1 MKKMIVCCIL
11 LLISVFLV
19 LPASAATEE
28 HPHNGSHCV
37 CGGSAEGVHDHS
49 CANIEWS
56 AMPTDTKDFG
66 KLANGNY
73 YLTQD
78 MTITGV
84 TAFTGKKLTI
94 CLNGYDIGTTT
105 TAVFGYAKQ
114 GSVINICDCSGSQDA
129 HGNWTWGGTI
139 TANCAGKARE
149 YGGILNQNA
158 NTTANIYGGNFVGA
172 SGGNATQ
179 GGVFNIC
186 NDYNGGASGDKELDK
201 FDTNLNI
208 YNGHITGGDVSK
220 SGGAINSWHYV
231 NINLYGGTIEGG
243 TGASR
248 GNLHFSAQSTV
259 VIENCTII
267 GGNPSSVLVMNGN
280 DYVAQYTTLSEALS
294 KVTTGEHIRLLGD
307 INGAVTIPSGVC
319 IDLAGNDLSGVT
331 VSDGACFMDSTTNG
345 YYGGNAGS
353 LTPAG
358 GKIADAYKTTAAQTG
373 TAKRYLTIESNGS
386 YAFHRFYMAITKL
399 SLKPGTAGMGYKATF
414 AGSDYVKE
422 QLSDTAAYGYKIWVT
437 EENKVVGS
445 YSASRFGGMQEVT
458 LRIDNFLDSG
468 LTTAENN
475 RRAQTPVYACVYIQ
489 LDNGTILEAVPVS
502 YTFQQQTEAVDTIWK
517 NLTNEQK
524 EAFMTMY
531 SSFEELMAPWT
542 LPNLRAGYIEAVQQ
556 ISAQWD
562 CSHTTG
568 NTVNPG
574 EEITYTITL
583 TNQSNKTQTFTMD
596 QAVPSNTEY
605 VSGGQLINGQICF
618 ELSMEA
624 GETKQISYTV
634 QVKDDMA
641 LCGKGSVVDGDRELF
656 IEYTLNAI
664 DGQYFVGA
672 VQALQDSSYSGTDLA
687 DRLYVH
693 GFSQSV
699 LTNNAVTDTALE
711 DITSGKNTA
720 LLDMVAPTLFGGK
733 SMPGKIAGVK
743 GESASAVTQED
754 LINGDIL
761 LADGKIY
768 AYANGLWLLEKG
780 AKKQDTDVVLAAL
793 PEMEKYA
800 VLCPSMALAGI
811 ITRSDMDATPD
822 ELNDYQEALIA
833 TAEAY
838 LLRGEKLQYADTYFT
853 TQGSKLSTE
862 YRWQSKLN
870 APEDCTST
878 QWGYINCAAF
888 TYEVYYQALG
898 FALPDNMYTTNS
910 LVNRSEGNG
919 TQVYHYHRELDS
931 TQTDE
936 EKAQVEKEF
945 TELLQ
950 PGDIMVILW
959 EGGYGHAMLY
969 VGNGNIIHSSGSV
982 YQYNASVGT
991 EVYEASIRRMKV
1003 QDYFFN
1009 PASAKGYVFNL
1020 VQDLAIIRPLMI
1032 FDDSIPQN
1040 TLNRVEN
1047 MQGIMAQKLSSHSKA
1062 QTVNPGQEMTF
1073 TYEIY
1078 NSNNTAVTLEILEQL
1093 PDYTTYVSGAE
1104 TVSGRNLSW
1113 QVTIPADSR
1122 VQVSYKLK
1130 VNENTPYG
1138 TAIQSTAST
1147 VGGVTVKCP
1156 AVQVRRTLTAEEQE
1170 KLIQAVV
1177 DMRAS
1182 NNTLTGL
1189 ALANKLYEL
1198 ATGEADIF
1206 ASTDIETVME
1216 GTDGVFA
1223 KKQMSTETNPRQI
1236 FMMNTGSKY
1245 QDLVAPTLYGGY
1257 RMWTPRWQHDRTRL
1271 PKVHDLQVGDVL
1283 VGRILS
1289 SRVIYMYLGEELGF
1303 VNLST
1308 ATLDPGAVTPEKQL
1322 ERLLGYGYYFAIL
1335 RPSFAMETE

>member
-1 MKKMIVCCIL
+1 MKKTITCIIL
-11 LLISVFLV
+11 LLLIGLLV
-19 LPASAATEE
+19 MPASAATEE
-28 HPHNGSHCV
+28 HPHSGNHCV
-37 CGGSAEGVHDHS
+37 CGGSAVGVHDHS
-49 CANIEWS
+49 CANISWQ
-56 AMPTDTKDFG
+56 AMPTDTKDFS
-66 KLANGNY
+66 KLADGNY

-78 MTITGV
+78 MTITGA

-129 HGNWTWGGTI
+129 QGNWTWGGTI
-139 TANCAGKARE
+139 TANRTGIARN
-149 YGGILNQNA
+149 YGGVLAQNA
-158 NTTANIYGGNFVGA
+158 NTTANIYGGNFVGS
-172 SGGNATQ
+172 SGGNGIQ

-186 NDYNGGASGDKELDK
+186 NDGHGGATGDQYLDK
-201 FDTNLNI
+201 YDTNLNI
-208 YNGHITGGDVSK
+208 YNGYITGGDVSK
-220 SGGAINSWHYV
+220 NGGVINSWHYV
-231 NINLYGGTIEGG
+231 HINLYGGTIEGG
-243 TGASR
+243 TGANR
-248 GNLHFSAQSTV
+248 GNLNISADTTMI
-259 VIENCTII
+259 IENCTII
-267 GGNPSSVLVMNGN
+267 GGNPSSVLVMNGTN
-280 DYVAQYTTLSEALS
+280 YVAQYLTLTEALS
-294 KVTTGEHIRLLGD
+294 KVKTGEHIRLLGD
-307 INGAVTIPSGVC
+307 INEAVTISSGVC

-331 VSDGACFMDSTTNG
+331 VENGALFIDSTTDSYNG
-345 YYGGNAGS
+345 NLAGS
-353 LTPAG
+353 LTPAAGATTVQYKFG
-358 GKIADAYKTTAAQTG
+358 GR
-373 TAKRYLTIESNGS
+373 RYLTVENDGVYS
-386 YAFHRFYMAITKL
+386 FHRFYVGITKFT
-399 SLKPGTAGMGYKATF
+399 LKPGTLGMGYKATF
-414 AGSDYVKE
+414 AGSDDVKAR
-422 QLSDTAAYGYKIWVT
+422 LNSTVAYGYKIWVM
-437 EENKVVGS
+437 EDNKIDKGYPS
-445 YSASRFGGMQEVT
+445 SRFDGKQELT
-458 LRIDNFLDSG
+458 LRIDNFIDSS
-468 LTTAENN
+468 LTTDENN
-475 RRAQTPVYACVYIQ
+475 RRAQLPVYACVYIQ
-489 LDNGTILEAVPVS
+489 LDDGTMLESAPVS
-502 YTFQQQTEAVDTIWK
+502 HTFQKHTEAADTVWK
-517 NLTNEQK
+517 DLSNGQK
-524 EAFMTMY
+524 DALVTMY
-531 SSFEELMAPWT
+531 SKFEELMDPWK
-542 LPNLRAGYIEAVQQ
+542 LPNLRAGYIEDWMQ
-556 ISAQWD
+556 ISIQRD
-562 CSHTTG
+562 CSHAVG

-574 EEITYTITL
+574 EKITYTMTL
-583 TNQSNKTQTFTMD
+583 TNCGDKAQTVSVRENIPT
-596 QAVPSNTEY
+596 NTEY
-605 VSGGQLINGQICF
+605 VSGGQMENSEICF
-618 ELSMEA
+618 QISLEA

-634 QVKDDMA
+634 QVKNDME
-641 LCGKGSVVDGDRELF
+641 LCNGSSVLGGGRELF
-656 IEYTLNAI
+656 IEYTLNDI
-664 DGQYFVGA
+664 DGQYFVKA
-672 VQALQDSSYSGTDLA
+672 VQALQDSSYSGMDLA
-687 DRLYVH
+687 NRLYVH

-699 LTNNAVTDTALE
+699 LTNNAVTETALE
-711 DITSGKNTA
+711 DIISGKNTV

-733 SMPGKIAGVK
+733 SMPDKINGVK
-743 GESASAVTQED
+743 GASAGTITKQD

-761 LADGKIY
+761 LADNKIY
-768 AYANGLWLLEKG
+768 AYADGLWLLEKG
-780 AKKQDTDVVLAAL
+780 AKKQDTATVLAAL

-800 VLCPSMALAGI
+800 VLRPSVALAGI
-811 ITRSDMDATPD
+811 ITPSDMDATPD
-822 ELNDYQEALIA
+822 ELNDYQKAVIA

-888 TYEVYYQALG
+888 TYEVYYQGLG

-919 TQVYHYHRELDS
+919 TQVYHYQRGLDS
-931 TQTDE
+931 IQTDE

-950 PGDIMVILW
+950 PGDIIVVLW

-969 VGNGNIIHSSGSV
+969 VGNGNIIHSGGNV
-982 YQYNASVGT
+982 YQYTASVGT

-1003 QDYFFN
+1003 QDYLFN
-1009 PASAKGYVFNL
+1009 PASAKGYVFKTA
-1020 VQDLAIIRPLMI
+1020 QDLAIIRPLMI
-1032 FDDSIPQN
+1032 FDGAIPQN
-1040 TLNRVEN
+1040 TLNRLEN

-1093 PDYTTYVSGAE
+1093 PDHTTYVSGAE

-1130 VNENTPYG
+1130 VDENTPYG
-1138 TAIQSTAST
+1138 SAIQSTAST

-1170 KLIQAVV
+1170 KLIQAAKE
-1177 DMRAS
+1177 MRAS
-1182 NNTLTGL
+1182 DNTLTGL
-1189 ALANKLYEL
+1189 ALANKLYEA

-1236 FMMNTGSKY
+1236 FMMNTGSIY
-1245 QDLVAPTLYGGY
+1245 QDMLAPTLYGGY
-1257 RMWTPRWQHDRTRL
+1257 RMWTPRWQQDRTRL
-1271 PKVHDLQVGDVL
+1271 PKEHDLQVGDVL
-1283 VGRILS
+1283 IGRILS

-1308 ATLDPGAVTPEKQL
+1308 ATLDASAVTAEKQL